1 MCEKVHSESG
11 TEMLFNPCDE
21 YNELKKKYNEVL
33 YERDVYKAVLVAYGY
48 RNVDKIPIYGI
59 DWAKLLGKT
68 AKELTIKIIEEINE
82 IKNLIYRK

>member
-33 YERDVYKAVLVAYGY
+33 YERDVYKTVLVAYGY
-48 RNVDKIPIYGI
+48 RNVDQIPIYGM
-59 DWAKLLGKT
+59 DWAKLIGKT
-68 AKELTIKIIEEINE
+68 TKEMTVKIIEELDE
-82 IKNLIYRK
+82 IKKLIYRK